1 MLRWQHKRRFFP
13 KTIVVSTENPGPDS
27 YWPAAENSAD
37 ADGFVCSPGGD
48 VILADGY
55 SKKEE
60 EVVQELRE
68 GKIDATFLDGSGQL
82 LAKCVQC

>member
-1 MLRWQHKRRFFP
+1 MTTQEAIFSLRPLLSQPKIQVLTHTDRPQGLALMLTDLFA
-13 KTIVVSTENPGPDS
+13 ST
-27 YWPAAENSAD
+27 
-37 ADGFVCSPGGD
+37 GGD
-48 VILADGY
+48 VILVDGY